1 MTSEGPRP
9 ARANRHRH
17 ALQHRWAIPFFAAV
31 LALVGGGVAVLEA
44 RIVGD
49 LLERPGLEEFYL
61 DPVPEGSGAPGE
73 IVRSEELIG
82 LPFDTR
88 AWRILYRST
97 DLNGEPVIV
106 SGIVVAPL
114 GPAPA
119 EGRTVLSWGHPTTG
133 SARECAP
140 SLAADPFL
148 DIEGLRLMLDRGY
161 VVVATDYAG
170 MGYPGP
176 DSYLVG
182 ATEGNNV
189 LDAVRAAQ
197 SIPATGAGESVVLWG
212 HSQGGQAVLFAAERA
227 ADYAPELD
235 VRAVAVAAP
244 AADLTALL
252 DADIDDI
259 SGVTI
264 GSYAFTAYA
273 GVYGDTVPGAQLSDI
288 LTQAAVAAAPEMNEL
303 CLLTHTKE
311 LHAIGQPLVGNFV
324 LSDPTTTPPWDDLLA
339 QNSAGSVAFDAPLY
353 IAQGLEDTLIHPDD
367 TREFAKHE
375 ASLGLDVTL
384 SEVPNATHATIA
396 YFSLSGLM
404 VWLDEHVGL

>member
-1 MTSEGPRP
+1 MDAGEPGRGRMRVRQ
-9 ARANRHRH
+9 RAST
-17 ALQHRWAIPFFAAV
+17 HRWLVPFFAA
-31 LALVGGGVAVLEA
+31 LLTAVGGGVVVLEA

-49 LLERPGLEEFYL
+49 IIERPGLERFYL
-61 DPVPEGSGAPGE
+61 DPVPESSGPPGE

-97 DLNGEPVIV
+97 DLFGAPLIV

-114 GPAPA
+114 GPPPA

-133 SARECAP
+133 SARDCAP

-197 SIPATGAGESVVLWG
+197 SIPAADAGASVVLWG

-235 VRAVAVAAP
+235 VRGVAVAAP

-264 GSYAFTAYA
+264 GSYAFTAFAGIYGATVA
-273 GVYGDTVPGAQLSDI
+273 GVDLSDI
-288 LTQAAVAAAPEMNEL
+288 LTPDAIAAAPEMNEL

-324 LSDPTTTPPWDDLLA
+324 LSDPTTTPPWDDLLT

-375 ASLGLDVTL
+375 ASLGIDVTL
-384 SEVPNATHATIA
+384 SEVPHATHATIA
-396 YFSLSGLM
+396 YFTLPGLM
-404 VWLDEHVGL
+404 AWLDDLEHR

>member
-1 MTSEGPRP
+1 MTTPGPQSGRTHRRTRS
-9 ARANRHRH
+9 ARHPWTTA
-17 ALQHRWAIPFFAAV
+17 FFAA
-31 LALVGGGVAVLEA
+31 LLTFLGGGVAVLEA
-44 RIVGD
+44 RILGD
-49 LLERPGLEEFYL
+49 LIERPGLARFYE
-61 DPVPEGSGAPGE
+61 PVPDSSGAPGE
-73 IVRSEELIG
+73 IVRQEELIG
-82 LPFDTR
+82 VPFDAR

-97 DLNGEPVIV
+97 DLNGEPLIV
-106 SGIVVAPL
+106 PGIVAAPL

-182 ATEGNNV
+182 ETEGNNV

-197 SIPATGAGESVVLWG
+197 SIRATDAGESVVLWG

-252 DADIDDI
+252 DADIGDI

-264 GSYAFTAYA
+264 GSYAFTAFA
-273 GVYGDTVPGAQLSDI
+273 GVYGDSVPGVQLSDI
-288 LTQAAVAAAPEMNEL
+288 LTPAAVAAAPKMNAL

-311 LHAIGQPLVGNFV
+311 LHAIGQPLVGKFV
-324 LSDPTTTPPWDDLLA
+324 LSDPTKTPPWDDLLT
-339 QNSAGSVAFDAPLY
+339 QNSAGNAAFEAPLY
-353 IAQGLEDTLIHPDD
+353 IAQGLKDTLIHPDD
-367 TREFAKHE
+367 TRAFAAHE
-375 ASLGLDVTL
+375 ASLGIDVTL
-384 SEVPNATHATIA
+384 AEVPDATHATIA
-396 YFSLSGLM
+396 YLTLPGLM
-404 VWLDEHVGL
+404 AWLDGHIGL

>member
-1 MTSEGPRP
+1 MTSESPRRGP
-9 ARANRHRH
+9 ASRHRH
-17 ALQHRWAIPFFAAV
+17 ALTHRWAPFFAAV

-61 DPVPEGSGAPGE
+61 DPVPESSGDPGE
-73 IVRSEELIG
+73 IMRQEELIG

-97 DLNGEPVIV
+97 DLNGEPLIV

-114 GPAPA
+114 GPPPA
-119 EGRTVLSWGHPTTG
+119 GGRTVLSWGHPTTG
-133 SARECAP
+133 SARDCAP
-140 SLAADPFL
+140 SMAADPFL
-148 DIEGLRLMLDRGY
+148 DIEGLRLMLDRGF

-197 SIPATGAGESVVLWG
+197 SIPAGDAGASVVLWG

-273 GVYGDTVPGAQLSDI
+273 GVYGDSVAGAQLSDI
-288 LTQAAVAAAPEMNEL
+288 LTPAAVAAAPEMNDL

-353 IAQGLEDTLIHPDD
+353 IAQGLKDTLIHPQD
-367 TREFAKHE
+367 TRDFAKHE
-375 ASLGLDVTL
+375 ASLGIDVTL
-384 SEVPNATHATIA
+384 AEVPNATHATIA
-396 YFSLSGLM
+396 YFTLPGLM
-404 VWLDEHVGL
+404 AWLDAHVGL

>member
-1 MTSEGPRP
+1 MTTPGPQSGRTHRRTRS
-9 ARANRHRH
+9 ARHPWTTA
-17 ALQHRWAIPFFAAV
+17 FFAA
-31 LALVGGGVAVLEA
+31 LLTFLGGGVAVLEA
-44 RIVGD
+44 RILGD
-49 LLERPGLEEFYL
+49 LIERPGLERFYE
-61 DPVPEGSGAPGE
+61 PVHDSSGAPGE
-73 IVRSEELIG
+73 IVRQEELIG
-82 LPFDTR
+82 VPFDAR

-97 DLNGEPVIV
+97 DLNGEPLIV
-106 SGIVVAPL
+106 SGIVAAPL

-182 ATEGNNV
+182 ETEGNNV

-197 SIPATGAGESVVLWG
+197 SIRATDAGESVVLWG

-252 DADIDDI
+252 DADIGDI

-264 GSYAFTAYA
+264 GSYAFTAFA
-273 GVYGDTVPGAQLSDI
+273 GVYGDSVPGVQLSDI
-288 LTQAAVAAAPEMNEL
+288 LTPAAVAAAPKMNAL

-324 LSDPTTTPPWDDLLA
+324 MSDPTQTPPWDDLLT
-339 QNSAGSVAFDAPLY
+339 QNSAGSAAFGAPLY
-353 IAQGLEDTLIHPDD
+353 IAQGLKDTLIHPDD
-367 TREFAKHE
+367 TRAFAAHE
-375 ASLGLDVTL
+375 ASLGIDVTFA
-384 SEVPNATHATIA
+384 EVPDATHATIA
-396 YFSLSGLM
+396 YLTLPGLM
-404 VWLDEHVGL
+404 AWLDGHVGL

>member
-1 MTSEGPRP
+1 MITAGPDRTRRRSP
-9 ARANRHRH
+9 RH
-17 ALQHRWAIPFFAAV
+17 AWAIPFFAA
-31 LALVGGGVAVLEA
+31 LLTFLGGGVAVIEA

-49 LLERPGLEEFYL
+49 LLERAGLEQFYL
-61 DPVPEGSGAPGE
+61 EPVPEGSGAPGE
-73 IVRSEELIG
+73 IVRREELIG
-82 LPFDTR
+82 VPFDAR

-97 DLNGEPVIV
+97 DLHGGPLIV

-119 EGRTVLSWGHPTTG
+119 GGRTVLSWGHPTTG

-182 ATEGNNV
+182 ETEGNNV

-197 SIPATGAGESVVLWG
+197 SIRATDAGESVVLWG

-252 DADIDDI
+252 DADIGDI

-264 GSYAFTAYA
+264 GSYAFTAFA
-273 GVYGDTVPGAQLSDI
+273 GVYGDSVPGAQLSDI
-288 LTQAAVAAAPEMNEL
+288 LTPAAVAAAPAMNEL
-303 CLLTHTKE
+303 CLLTHVKE

-324 LSDPTTTPPWDDLLA
+324 LSDPTKTPPWDDLLER
-339 QNSAGSVAFDAPLY
+339 NSAGSAAFDAPLY
-353 IAQGLEDTLIHPDD
+353 IAQGLKDTLIHPDD
-367 TREFAKHE
+367 TREFAAHE
-375 ASLGLDVTL
+375 ASLGIDVTFA
-384 SEVPNATHATIA
+384 EVPDATHATIA
-396 YFSLSGLM
+396 YLTLPGLM
-404 VWLDEHVGL
+404 AWLDGHIGL